1 MSDFDGNSDLRKS
14 RLSQF
19 GNKHGGL
26 CIFPIQRDS
35 FGDET
40 IVRCQRLF
48 RVFSLAPSIREKREI
63 HSYMDPTTGFSRRTW
78 TFHGTVNTVIALAL
92 LHIKCRLDSELPV
105 FFMNFYIHG
114 KVNLITTYGFSRSD
128 HHIISSIGH
137 VVNTRNLITHT

>member
-19 GNKHGGL
+19 GDKHGGP

-48 RVFSLAPSIREKREI
+48 RVFSLAPSIRENAESI
-63 HSYMDPTTGFSRRTW
+63 HTW
-78 TFHGTVNTVIALAL
+78 IQQQASLVAHGRFTVL
-92 LHIKCRLDSELPV
+92 
-105 FFMNFYIHG
+105 
-114 KVNLITTYGFSRSD
+114 
-128 HHIISSIGH
+128 
-137 VVNTRNLITHT
+137 